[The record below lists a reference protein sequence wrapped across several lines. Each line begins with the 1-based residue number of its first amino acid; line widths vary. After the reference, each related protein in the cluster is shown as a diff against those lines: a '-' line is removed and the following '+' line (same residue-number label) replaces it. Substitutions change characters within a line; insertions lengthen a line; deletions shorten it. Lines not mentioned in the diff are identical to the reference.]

1 MDFSVV
7 WRTVWARMRSVN
19 RGQRVKRLPAAL
31 LLLAVGLVA
40 GGIVAGRLPRKPVFP
55 GETWD
60 TIAPWRAG
68 FSRSELNELSWKAG
82 GTGCIVQGGRIVY
95 EWGDTTARNDAA
107 SSTKPVYTYLAF
119 QAIEAGRLAS
129 LEERVEK
136 WMPEIGELNA
146 ALGHKDRAITFH
158 HLLSQTSGYGL
169 EETPGE
175 AFAYNDY
182 GTGLL
187 GYLLYHRVFEC
198 PPGEDNALLNG
209 AVLGGAIGFEHGTV
223 VTHKRSR
230 PGRIRISVRDQA
242 RFMLLYLR
250 RGSWDGRQVVRPD
263 LYEQQMGYVTPADLP
278 RTSGREAETLEGV
291 ETYGGGKNLKNH
303 LGCMG
308 YYWWFNRMTPDGTR
322 FLPDAPPGTFMG
334 SGYGGRFAMIG
345 IPELDLVV
353 VWNDIYDGEEWS
365 PLSEVGRF
373 KVNEVIRELL
383 AARKEGAP

>member
-1 MDFSVV
+1 MAWILVV
-7 WRTVWARMRSVN
+7 AAVGGGLAEAWRT
-19 RGQRVKRLPAAL
+19 
-31 LLLAVGLVA
+31 
-40 GGIVAGRLPRKPVFP
+40 PRKPVFP
-55 GETWD
+55 GRTWD

-68 FSRSELNELSWKAG
+68 FSKKRLIELSWKAG
-82 GTGCIVQGGRIVY
+82 GTGCLVQGGRMVY
-95 EWGDTTARNDAA
+95 EWGDTRAVNDAA

-119 QAIEAGRLAS
+119 QAIEKGRIGS

-136 WMPEIGELNA
+136 WMPEIGGLNA
-146 ALGHKDRAITFH
+146 ALGHKDRAISFH
-158 HLLSQTSGYGL
+158 DLLSQTSGYGL
-169 EETPGE
+169 EEKPGE

-209 AVLGGAIGFEHGTV
+209 EVLGRAIGFEHGTV

-230 PGRIRISVRDQA
+230 PGRIRISARDQA

-250 RGSWDGRQVVRPD
+250 RGNWDGQQVVRPD
-263 LYEQQMGYVTPADLP
+263 LYEQQMAYVTSAGLP

-291 ETYGGGKNLKNH
+291 ESFGGGKNLKNH
-303 LGCMG
+303 LGCLG
-308 YYWWFNRMTPDGTR
+308 YYWWFNRMTPDGKR
-322 FLPDAPPGTFMG
+322 MLPDAPPGTFMG

-345 IPELDLVV
+345 MPELDLVV
-353 VWNDIYDGEEWS
+353 VWQDIYDGEDWA
-365 PLSEVGRF
+365 PLSETGRF